1 MDCLSKHCIWNVC
14 DLDRGSHMSV
24 HVSLL
29 NSLKQLRKRGKMRGL
44 PCMLYFFRNK
54 FNKFNNA
61 GARMLDSYHM
71 TSKLLKIAFWPEH
84 VNILPSFM

>member
-1 MDCLSKHCIWNVC
+1 
-14 DLDRGSHMSV
+14 MSV

-29 NSLKQLRKRGKMRGL
+29 NSLKELRKRGKMRGL

-71 TSKLLKIAFWPEH
+71 TSKLLKIAFWPEN
-84 VNILPSFM
+84 VQILPSFM

>member
-1 MDCLSKHCIWNVC
+1 M
-14 DLDRGSHMSV
+14 
-24 HVSLL
+24 
-29 NSLKQLRKRGKMRGL
+29 QGL

-71 TSKLLKIAFWPEH
+71 TSKLLKIAFWPEN
-84 VNILPSFM
+84 VKILPSFI